1 MDKTSQNVPKDPKRV
16 EAARK
21 DRENYMNKLKENIL
35 NDGKKGGRDSSNAS
49 NETTSPTNTIITP
62 APALPAP
69 PPQDPVILMSMA
81 LVYLLSL
88 PLEFAYF
95 LHIKLRRLQT
105 KNKSLKNKH
114 QNDVICFRPDDEKT
128 LYDK

>member
-1 MDKTSQNVPKDPKRV
+1 MMEQKAAEIVAMQAMKLPAPPTLSSPVP
-16 EAARK
+16 
-21 DRENYMNKLKENIL
+21 
-35 NDGKKGGRDSSNAS
+35 
-49 NETTSPTNTIITP
+49 
-62 APALPAP
+62 PALPAP

-105 KNKSLKNKH
+105 KNNSLKNKH